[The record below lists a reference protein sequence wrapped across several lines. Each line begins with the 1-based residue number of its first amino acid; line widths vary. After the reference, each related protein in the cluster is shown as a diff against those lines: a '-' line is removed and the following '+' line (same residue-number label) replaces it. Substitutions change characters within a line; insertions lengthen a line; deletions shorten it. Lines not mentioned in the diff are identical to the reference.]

1 MTTAIEREYSF
12 AAVARILD
20 VPEAKLRYWS
30 QSGFVGPSL
39 RHGPRQAYT
48 FEDLVRVRAA
58 KELVDRGLQ
67 PATIRKALGQIRSAW
82 PALDRPLTKL
92 RVAWDGAALA
102 LVEDGLT
109 FEVTGQRRF
118 DFGLSDLAE
127 RATQCLALA
136 DARCEAKEEVPQP
149 GQPQTSYE
157 WFAAGLA
164 KEAELGQE
172 AEAEHCYRQ
181 ALVCDPGLA
190 AAHTNIGRLC
200 YERGDMGA
208 ARAELEAAL
217 VLDPEQP
224 EARYNL
230 ATILYQQGEIEEAA
244 SELRRVVQQSPW
256 FADAHFNL
264 ATALERL
271 GGKRQ
276 AVLHLDR
283 YIDLQGQ
290 EAEGSSPWL
299 DEARA
304 RLRRLDT

>member
-58 KELVDRGLQ
+58 KELVDRGFQ
-67 PATIRKALGQIRSAW
+67 PAAIRKALDQIRAAW
-82 PALDRPLTKL
+82 PSVDRPLIKL

-109 FEVTGQRRF
+109 FEVSGQRRF

-127 RATQCLALA
+127 RATQVLALA
-136 DARCEAKEEVPQP
+136 DALPETPSAPGGPKEPQ
-149 GQPQTSYE
+149 SAYE

-164 KEAELGQE
+164 KEDESGLSSE
-172 AEAEHCYRQ
+172 AERCYRQ
-181 ALVCDPGLA
+181 AVAGDPGLA
-190 AAHTNIGRLC
+190 AAHTNLGRLC
-200 YERGDMGA
+200 YERGEVDA
-208 ARAELEAAL
+208 ARAELEKAL
-217 VLDPEQP
+217 ALDPEQP

-230 ATILYQQGEIEEAA
+230 ATILYQQGEIEQAA

-276 AVLHLDR
+276 AVVHLDR
-283 YIDLQGQ
+283 YIDLHGTL
-290 EAEGSSPWL
+290 AEGSSPWL

-304 RLRRLDT
+304 RLRRLDA

>member
-1 MTTAIEREYSF
+1 MTTAIEREYGF
-12 AAVARILD
+12 ADVSRILD

-39 RHGPRQAYT
+39 RHGARQAYT

-67 PATIRKALGQIRSAW
+67 PAAIRKALGQIRAAW
-82 PALDRPLTKL
+82 PSVDRPLAKL

-127 RATQCLALA
+127 RATHFLALA
-136 DARCEAKEEVPQP
+136 DARSGTEEPLAESAQP
-149 GQPQTSYE
+149 RTAYE

-164 KEAELGQE
+164 KEAEPGQE
-172 AEAEHCYRQ
+172 AEAERCYRQ
-181 ALVCDPGLA
+181 ALASDSGLA
-190 AAHTNIGRLC
+190 AAHTNLGRL
-200 YERGDMGA
+200 YHERGDVGA

-217 VLDPEQP
+217 ALDPEQP

-230 ATILYQQGEIEEAA
+230 ATILYRQGEIEEAA

-283 YIDLQGQ
+283 YIDLQGS
-290 EAEGSSPWL
+290 EAQGSSPWL

>member
-12 AAVARILD
+12 GAVARILD
-20 VPEAKLRYWS
+20 VPESKLRYWS
-30 QSGFVGPSL
+30 VSGFVGPSL
-39 RHGPRQAYT
+39 RNGPRQAFT

-67 PATIRKALGQIRSAW
+67 PAAIRKALEQIRAAW
-82 PALDRPLTKL
+82 PSVDRPLAKL

-109 FEVTGQRRF
+109 FELSGQRRF
-118 DFGLSDLAE
+118 DFGLADLAD
-127 RATQCLALA
+127 RATEVLALA
-136 DARCEAKEEVPQP
+136 SGRTEPEASAPAGTEARTA
-149 GQPQTSYE
+149 YA
-157 WFAAGLA
+157 WFSEGLA
-164 KEAELGQE
+164 KEAEPGQDAL
-172 AEAEHCYRQ
+172 AERCYRA
-181 ALVCDPGLA
+181 ALAADPGLA
-190 AAHTNIGRLC
+190 AAHTNLARIYDG
-200 YERGDMGA
+200 RGDAGA
-208 ARAELEAAL
+208 ARVELEAAL
-217 VLDPEQP
+217 ALDPEQP

-230 ATILYQQGEIEEAA
+230 ATILYRQGEIEQAA

-283 YIDLQGQ
+283 YIDLQGA

-304 RLRRLDT
+304 RLRRLDV